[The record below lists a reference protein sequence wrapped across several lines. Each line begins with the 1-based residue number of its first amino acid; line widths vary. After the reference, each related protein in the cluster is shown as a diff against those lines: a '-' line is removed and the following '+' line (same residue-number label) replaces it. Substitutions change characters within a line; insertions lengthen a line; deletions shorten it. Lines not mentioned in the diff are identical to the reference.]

1 MARSVLV
8 KRPLAV
14 LAALIA
20 GGLVGGPGV
29 ARADDEVPNGSQPV
43 SYSARPLTLPTLT
56 LSPSVEA
63 VVDKLSTATVANTF
77 KGVPNP
83 KNLNVNLVI
92 GASMGIFENL
102 EIGAVF
108 APLQVLPKVAYGDPG
123 AHVTFRFVKGG
134 FELAGYFAATAIT
147 GTGVDPQL
155 VLPVLNES
163 AGILLQP
170 GILTRIHMGGRAKL
184 DIGATVPIQLGS
196 GVHDLGLNVPVELAF
211 NLLESFHIGANS
223 GVGIQNLDAPALTSY
238 IPLGLNA
245 GVTIG
250 NGEKPFV
257 DIGAL
262 FNLPQF
268 VNPGVKTAT
277 TGTATMPATN
287 STIDVQD
294 FQAGITVT
302 AFLYFM

>member
-1 MARSVLV
+1 VTRSVLV
-8 KRPLAV
+8 RSRLVRGSLAV
-14 LAALIA
+14 LALLTA
-20 GGLVGGPGV
+20 GASSV
-29 ARADDEVPNGSQPV
+29 ARADDEVPNGSQPLA
-43 SYSARPLTLPTLT
+43 YSARPLTLPTLT
-56 LSPSVEA
+56 LAPSVEGI
-63 VVDKLSTATVANTF
+63 VDKLSTATAANIY
-77 KGVPNP
+77 KQNP
-83 KNLNVNLVI
+83 KNLNVSLAI
-92 GASMGIFENL
+92 GASMGILENL

-134 FELAGYFAATAIT
+134 FELAGYFGATFIT

-163 AGILLQP
+163 AGIVLQP
-170 GILTRIHMGGRAKL
+170 GLLSRIHMGGRAKL

-196 GVHDLGLNVPVELAF
+196 GVHDIGLNVPVELAF

-223 GVGIQNLDAPALTSY
+223 GVGIQNVKDPALTSY
-238 IPLGLNA
+238 VPLGILA
-245 GVTIG
+245 GFTIG
-250 NGEKPFV
+250 GEKPIV

-268 VNPGVKTAT
+268 FNPGVKSASAGTAT
-277 TGTATMPATN
+277 TPATN

-294 FQAGITVT
+294 FQAGLAVT
-302 AFLYFM
+302 AFLYFL